1 MAGHSRGGTP
11 VHDVSRQWAI
21 QHWMAPHTQLL
32 EGALMHVDLYTKSI
46 LTIIAVCLLVL
57 VFRKHLI
64 VPPLAAQRAFT
75 CHGDMTANQ
84 YGGTRAKVG
93 GYQFV
98 VSCP

>member
-1 MAGHSRGGTP
+1 
-11 VHDVSRQWAI
+11 
-21 QHWMAPHTQLL
+21 
-32 EGALMHVDLYTKSI
+32 MHVDLYTKST

-57 VFRKHLI
+57 VFRENLI
-64 VPPLAAQRAFT
+64 VRPLAAQREFT
-75 CHGDMTANQ
+75 CHGDMTANA

>member
-1 MAGHSRGGTP
+1 
-11 VHDVSRQWAI
+11 
-21 QHWMAPHTQLL
+21 
-32 EGALMHVDLYTKSI
+32 MHVDLYTKSV

-57 VFRKHLI
+57 LFRETFI
-64 VPPLAAQRAFT
+64 VRPLAAQRAFT
-75 CHGDMTANQ
+75 CHGDMTANE